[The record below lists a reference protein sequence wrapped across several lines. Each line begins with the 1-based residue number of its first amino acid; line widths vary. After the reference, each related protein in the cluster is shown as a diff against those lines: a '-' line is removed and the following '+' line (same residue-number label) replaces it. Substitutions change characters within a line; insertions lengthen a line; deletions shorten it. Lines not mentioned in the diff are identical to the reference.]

1 MNHTDR
7 ISLALLVALTGGL
20 SSTTAPAQDA
30 AKPAQ
35 DAAKPEEAPKW
46 SQSAG
51 LGLTI
56 TEGNSDT
63 LLVTASYGGSKKWR
77 QNEVSL
83 GLNGGYGENNNVR
96 NNEYVKAF
104 GQYNWLFG
112 DAQRWYGF
120 GRLDARYDAIADI
133 DYRFNVAAG
142 LGYYFLKEGVNDNKR
157 FNLSVEV
164 GPGYVVE
171 KIGGRTEEYATGYA
185 AEKFTWKISDRS
197 RLWQTLDFT
206 PQLDEPDNNVTN
218 FELGV
223 GSKLTDAMELRVV
236 LSDTYRSEPAAG
248 RKNNDLKLVASVNY
262 TF

>member
-1 MNHTDR
+1 MNNTNR
-7 ISLALLVALTGGL
+7 ITMASLVALTGGL
-20 SSTTAPAQDA
+20 TSTTAQ
-30 AKPAQ
+30 AQ

-63 LLVTASYGGSKKWR
+63 VLVTASYGGSKKWR
-77 QNEVSL
+77 QNEVSI
-83 GLNGGYGENNNVR
+83 GLNGGYGENEGEK

-112 DAQRWYGF
+112 DSQRWYGF
-120 GRLDARYDAIADI
+120 GRLDAMYDAIADI

-142 LGYYFLKEGVNDNKR
+142 LGDYFLKEGVNDNTR
-157 FNLSVEV
+157 FNLSLEV
-164 GPGYVVE
+164 GPGFVME
-171 KIGGRTEEYATGYA
+171 KIGGQEEEYATGYA
-185 AEKFTWKISDRS
+185 SEKFTWKISDRS
-197 RLWQTLDFT
+197 RLWQSLDFS
-206 PQLDEPDNNVTN
+206 PQLDDLENHVTN

-223 GSKLTDAMELRVV
+223 ASKLTEAMELRVV
-236 LSDTYRSEPAAG
+236 LTDTYRSEPAAG
-248 RKNNDLKLVASVNY
+248 RDHNDLKVVASVNY